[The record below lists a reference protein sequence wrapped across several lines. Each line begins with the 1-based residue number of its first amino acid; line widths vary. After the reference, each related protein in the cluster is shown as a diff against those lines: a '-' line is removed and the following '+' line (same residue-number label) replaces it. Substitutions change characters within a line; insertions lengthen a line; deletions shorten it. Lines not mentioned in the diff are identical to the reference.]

1 MWFRAKI
8 NKKQRN
14 ENLRRAGHPPS
25 TPDLTAAMWA
35 ATVYG
40 IPLKNVTGELHVANT
55 WVGDND
61 VVIAVGATALNY
73 VLAQASSY
81 SNFCSYQAK
90 ASAGTVG
97 PIDACGADSLDS
109 WKLAY
114 AQVEAALNGT
124 YPSDYTSATPCDYNG
139 VACTT

>member
-1 MWFRAKI
+1 MATI
-8 NKKQRN
+8 GSSAIY
-14 ENLRRAGHPPS
+14 LYGAS

-40 IPLKNVTGELHVANT
+40 VPLKNVTGELHVANP
-55 WVGDND
+55 WVGDGK
-61 VVIAVGATALNY
+61 VVITVGSIALNQIMNQGGY
-73 VLAQASSY
+73 T
-81 SNFCSYQAK
+81 NFCSYQAK
-90 ASAGTVG
+90 AQAGTNG
-97 PIDACGADSLDS
+97 PIDACGSDSLDS